1 MTIREDAA
9 ELVRVDLAKANGS
22 AYFGQTGMIDAG
34 GRVGD
39 GQDGQI
45 QFDRLEFESPEDLM
59 RHLYYT
65 CMRSNTSEPP
75 WTTDGSVYTRR
86 PDATARPAAEGVG
99 LRALKLNVW
108 ERKDWSDLHH
118 RKLIAFD
125 SGVF

>member
-1 MTIREDAA
+1 MNVCVSGRTYV
-9 ELVRVDLAKANGS
+9 LSSFFTTVVTANGS

-75 WTTDGSVYTRR
+75 WTTDGKFVVAPMMAGGSLTKSLSSY
-86 PDATARPAAEGVG
+86 
-99 LRALKLNVW
+99 LW
-108 ERKDWSDLHH
+108 
-118 RKLIAFD
+118 
-125 SGVF
+125 